1 MARII
6 ALVDGSLYS
15 ESVCDHAAWAA
26 GRMGAEVVL
35 LHVIGRRAARR
46 GDLSG
51 AIGLGARTK
60 LMRELAELDEK
71 QARLSLKR
79 GRAILEDGAARI
91 RAAGVERVEAVLRH
105 GDLVEELALLE
116 READLIVIGK
126 RGEAADFAK
135 LHLGSNLERV
145 VRASA
150 RPVLVAARAF
160 RPVARFTLAFDGGPS
175 AVRALEHIAESLVF
189 RGLECHLLTIGEET
203 PDLREMLEGAE
214 AMLREAGFEVEAEI
228 VPGQPEKVICEQ
240 TKAQATDLLVMGAYG
255 HSRIRSMI
263 IGSTTTA
270 MVQGCQLPVLLFR

>member
-6 ALVDGSLYS
+6 ALVDGSVYS
-15 ESVCDHAAWAA
+15 GSVCDHAAWAA
-26 GRMGAEVVL
+26 RRMGAEVVL
-35 LHVIGRRAARR
+35 LHVIGRREARR

-51 AIGLGARTK
+51 SIGLGARTK
-60 LMRELAELDEK
+60 LMQELAELDEQ
-71 QARLSLKR
+71 QAKLSLKR
-79 GRAILEDGAARI
+79 GRAILEDGAARL
-91 RAAGVERVEAVLRH
+91 REDGVEKVVPVLRH

-116 READLIVIGK
+116 HEADLIVIGK

-160 RPVARFTLAFDGGPS
+160 RPIERFTLAFDGGPS
-175 AVRALEHIAESLVF
+175 AVRALEHITKSPVF
-189 RGLECHLLTIGEET
+189 RGLKCHLLTIGEEM

-240 TKAQATDLLVMGAYG
+240 TKARETGLLVMGAYG

-270 MVQGCQLPVLLFR
+270 MVQGCQLPVMLFR

>member
-6 ALVDGSLYS
+6 ALVDGSVYS
-15 ESVCDHAAWAA
+15 GSVCDHAAWVAR
-26 GRMGAEVVL
+26 RMGAEVVL
-35 LHVIGRRAARR
+35 LHVIGRRETRR

-51 AIGLGARTK
+51 SIGLGARTK
-60 LMRELAELDEK
+60 LMQELAELDEQ
-71 QARLSLKR
+71 QAKLSLKR
-79 GRAILEDGAARI
+79 GRAILEDGAASLRED
-91 RAAGVERVEAVLRH
+91 GVEKVVTVLRH

-116 READLIVIGK
+116 RGADLIVIGK

-145 VRASA
+145 VRASE

-160 RPVARFTLAFDGGPS
+160 HQIERFTLAFDGGPS
-175 AVRALEHIAESLVF
+175 AVRALEHITKSPVF
-189 RGLECHLLTIGEET
+189 RGLKCHLLTIGEET

-214 AMLREAGFEVEAEI
+214 AMLREAGFEVVAEI
-228 VPGQPEKVICEQ
+228 VTGQPEKVICEQ
-240 TKAQATDLLVMGAYG
+240 TKARQTGLLVMGAYG

-270 MVQGCQLPVLLFR
+270 MVQGCQLPVMLFR

>member
-6 ALVDGSLYS
+6 ALVDGSVYS
-15 ESVCDHAAWAA
+15 GSVCDHAAWVAR
-26 GRMGAEVVL
+26 RMGAEVVL
-35 LHVIGRRAARR
+35 LHVIGRREARR

-51 AIGLGARTK
+51 SIGLGARTK
-60 LMRELAELDEK
+60 LMQELAELDEQ
-71 QARLSLKR
+71 QAKLSLKR
-79 GRAILEDGAARI
+79 GWAILEDGAARL
-91 RAAGVERVEAVLRH
+91 REDGVEKVVTVLRH

-145 VRASA
+145 VRASE

-160 RPVARFTLAFDGGPS
+160 RPIERFTLAFDGGPS
-175 AVRALEHIAESLVF
+175 AVRALEHIAGGSVF
-189 RGLECHLLTIGEET
+189 RGLKCHLLTIGEET

-228 VPGQPEKVICEQ
+228 VSGQPEKVICEQ
-240 TKAQATDLLVMGAYG
+240 TRARETGLLVMGAYG

-270 MVQGCQLPVLLFR
+270 MVQGCQLPVMLFR